1 MIPVGMILTAS
12 GFFPKKAAA
21 AVCPSSC
28 KKTDESTANA
38 YARGDAHRSKKRPA
52 AANGWTEMRDTLF
65 KLKIP
70 FRGGIFTATVFNFQ
84 QLGFRQSFPFFVL

>member
-1 MIPVGMILTAS
+1 MIRTAI
-12 GFFPKKAAA
+12 GFFRKRSAA
-21 AVCPSSC
+21 AVCPSSWR
-28 KKTDESTANA
+28 KTDESTPNA
-38 YARGDAHRSKKRPA
+38 YARGEAQRSKKRPA

-70 FRGGIFTATVFNFQ
+70 FRGGIFTATVFDFQ